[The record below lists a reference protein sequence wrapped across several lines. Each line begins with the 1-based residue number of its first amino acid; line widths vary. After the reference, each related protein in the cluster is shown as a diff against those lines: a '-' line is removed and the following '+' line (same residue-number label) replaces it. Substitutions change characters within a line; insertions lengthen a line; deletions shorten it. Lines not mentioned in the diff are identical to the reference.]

1 MIENVSSVSVLWN
14 EAARVEGLLR
24 RLATYFPEVV
34 VVVQDSTDDTLL
46 RAERTLGAAMETYAL
61 IQDKW
66 RGAGDFSMPL
76 ALANVSNEWA
86 FVVSGDEIPSDD
98 LLASIPDAVAQMERD
113 HNDGAFIECHE
124 TIEGEPYVEHGRHV
138 KLFRA
143 STGWEARLHSAA
155 THENV
160 IRWPIG
166 HIQHDRSL
174 NEVFEDYLRYI
185 RIAEEAEDGNLVNLN
200 MNTIYRAANLV
211 AEARGWKYVHAQP
224 AWAQVERRVFAHV
237 PRSIEVL

>member
-1 MIENVSSVSVLWN
+1 MIENVSAVSVLWN
-14 EAARVEGLLR
+14 EAARVEGLLTQ
-24 RLATYFPEVV
+24 LTAHFPEVV
-34 VVVQDSTDDTLL
+34 VVVQKSSDRTLL
-46 RAERTLGAAMETYAL
+46 LAERVLRGH
-61 IQDKW
+61 QDIVVEDEW

-76 ALANVSNEWA
+76 ALSHVRNEWA

-113 HNDGAFIECHE
+113 RNDGAFIECQE
-124 TIEGEPYVEHGRHV
+124 RIEGVPYVEHGRHV
-138 KLFRA
+138 RLFRT

-200 MNTIYRAANLV
+200 INTIYRAANLV
-211 AEARGWKYVHAQP
+211 ADAKGWKYVHAQP
-224 AWAQVERRVFAHV
+224 AWPEVERRVFALV
-237 PRSIEVL
+237 PRSMEVL